1 MPTSLATP
9 SSTEALQA
17 QSLNQLFEY
26 QQALK
31 TLLDALP
38 EAREV
43 LMGLL
48 HARVQQSFLKHPL
61 PIALDAVHYEESI
74 LLTLHSGSTLVDWPR
89 PATAQRMVDLF
100 NNTPWGGKHF
110 ETTNRVYRFFTK
122 TIRDE
127 VNPSSPTRKRTVHL
141 TTAGTPAFEQFVDD
155 LLRYPDRYYQ
165 RQLDDFWRAA
175 FAPGKPLTRQQW
187 LVEQLGKAVAA
198 EATLRVAD
206 HTLEASGKALID
218 TLISK
223 PYSQLRE
230 QLPVAQRPATFSV
243 SIKGKN
249 QQADIPL
256 AGVFVVSSQT
266 PTAVIDASTDLGA
279 MLLFTPD
286 KGLDLFSSLQAL
298 DQALR
303 SRFIKPESVDG
314 LLDTVCW
321 QDQVRAQS
329 YQTTDVTFA
338 YAQVSENIFEHSVRS
353 LLTLQKQDIAHG
365 WSCLPRHESNA
376 EQVYELFNRLAHIG
390 PLVDIRN
397 RLMDRGR
404 RYIDANLPSWYLAAS
419 AKDQQALDK
428 LVVAELAS
436 NQIFAKLF
444 NEANIPT
451 LAVFARTALIRQLAI
466 DYPDK
471 AIDPDRVQV
480 SITHSFNPASL
491 GGGVGPDHVSSTEDP
506 ATRPSHILT
515 LTLTALA
522 LRNIDPWDVSFY
534 TLFTGKR
541 TSMSATFKEPSG
553 QLIEFDQSYLKS
565 LVQGLDVSESYDK
578 LLQARLITGGSAL
591 RKAWAD
597 AHRASLACATQA
609 AQLDTRSLLQTNP
622 LRSHQWLQAIV
633 EADTLASRK
642 KVGGHSIIA
651 SSMLIAN
658 SPSTRNGHPL
668 NDVLIISLEQR
679 QPIPNV
685 ILYTPGAPNEQ
696 TFKEFASLEAM
707 QQFLMQQWA
716 ESLEWRRYIL
726 QHLSKAGQAAMT
738 EQPRQ
743 LGELLLSA
751 RSRVGNPFQTVHTF
765 AINEPLHN
773 ALYEQ
778 RVSTLRHNADHDSTS
793 NAEVEE
799 QSLWNKLTFG
809 IDLALDLVVML
820 PIATASKTLHSVTKV
835 FLLLKQAGASK
846 SAARALWSITG
857 ARYLPPSAP
866 KLRALAA
873 LSPPPDLSGMHVQV
887 SSSELNHI
895 KGNLYQSKTGAQHYA
910 LIDGK
915 YYLSDVAQG
924 QRFIYPPSTALQTL
938 RYPLFEDTHLDTWQ
952 AEPLPRLRG
961 GMDPIEKG
969 PSQTTYQDYELPMTD
984 RALLPAINRGLPGA
998 FSIGAQTLTLPQS
1011 MSASML
1017 HLFAIQ
1023 SRLRRHARLFYSTFK
1038 EKAEALVIPPRNVLP
1053 EPLFDHLFSQRKSVV
1068 IGETHHIALTR
1079 KLLIENMSALKRQSL
1094 ERIYIEFLI
1103 TEVHQ
1108 ELLDTFNTSPAMPMP
1123 LLLKERLQWL
1133 DAHFNLSN
1141 TPHNFTQLVEAAH
1154 AQGISVMAL
1163 DSAACSQL
1171 EIGNLSPPG
1180 AAQTLSD
1187 QLDRVTMFNFF
1198 AHKKIQFD
1206 QAKYGPNRWLALVG
1220 LAHCNTFQG
1229 IPGLANLSNATSI
1242 RVVGRLATLP
1252 MRTTR
1257 DAGLIIP
1264 SPWRTHQLNARCELL
1279 VHVPSVGNSFSVT
1292 TRIHSPNMFTLT
1304 YGPPGNVFV
1313 HYLNTHHQRFDV
1325 PLLMDGNQPYVD
1337 HSLFGSVS
1345 NRRFN
1350 SLEEL
1355 VDALTDELH
1364 MTEA

>member
-17 QSLNQLFEY
+17 QSLNHLFEY

-38 EAREV
+38 EARKV
-43 LMGLL
+43 LMDLL

-74 LLTLHSGSTLVDWPR
+74 LLTLHSGSTLIDWPR

-100 NNTPWGGKHF
+100 HNTPWGGKHL

-127 VNPSSPTRKRTVHL
+127 VSPSSPTRKRTVHL

-155 LLRYPDRYYQ
+155 LLLYPDRYYQ

-175 FAPGKPLTRQQW
+175 FAPDNPLTRQQW
-187 LVEQLGKAVAA
+187 LVEQLGKAVAT
-198 EATLRVAD
+198 EAALRVAD
-206 HTLEASGKALID
+206 HTLEASGKELID
-218 TLISK
+218 TLINK
-223 PYSQLRE
+223 PSSQLRE

-243 SIKGKN
+243 SIEGKN
-249 QQADIPL
+249 KQADIPL

-266 PTAVIDASTDLGA
+266 PTGVIGASTDLGT

-303 SRFIKPESVDG
+303 TRFIEPESVDE
-314 LLDTVCW
+314 LLGTVCW
-321 QDQVRAQS
+321 QDQARAQS
-329 YQTTDVTFA
+329 YQTTDITFA

-353 LLTLQKQDIAHG
+353 FLTLQKQDIAHG

-397 RLMDRGR
+397 RLVDRGR

-515 LTLTALA
+515 LTLTAMA

-565 LVQGLDVSESYDK
+565 LVQRLDVSESYDQ
-578 LLQARLITGGSAL
+578 LLQTRLITDGSAL

-597 AHRASLACATQA
+597 AHLASLACATLA

-633 EADTLASRK
+633 ETDTLASRK

-679 QPIPNV
+679 RPIPNV

-696 TFKEFASLEAM
+696 TFKEFVSLEAM
-707 QQFLMQQWA
+707 QHFLMQQWA
-716 ESLEWRRYIL
+716 ESLDWRRYIL

-765 AINEPLHN
+765 AINEPLHD

-809 IDLALDLVVML
+809 IDLALDLVLML
-820 PIATASKTLHSVTKV
+820 PIATASKTLHSITKV
-835 FLLLKQAGASK
+835 FFLLKQAGASK

-857 ARYLPPSAP
+857 ARYFPPSAP

-887 SSSELNHI
+887 SSSELNQI
-895 KGNLYQSKTGAQHYA
+895 KGNLYQSKNSAQHYA
-910 LIDGK
+910 LINGK

-924 QRFIYPPSTALQTL
+924 QRFIYPPSTALHTL
-938 RYPLFEDTHLDTWQ
+938 RYPLFEDSHLDTWQ

-969 PSQTTYQDYELPMTD
+969 PSQTTHQDYELPMTD
-984 RALLPAINRGLPGA
+984 RALLPAINMGVPGA

-1023 SRLRRHARLFYSTFK
+1023 SRLRRHAKLFFSTFR
-1038 EKAEALVIPPRNVLP
+1038 APAGPLVIPPRNLLP
-1053 EPLFDHLFSQRKSVV
+1053 EPLFAHLFGQRNGVV

-1094 ERIYIEFLI
+1094 ERIYMEFLI

-1108 ELLDTFNTSPAMPMP
+1108 ELLDTFNASPAMPMP

-1163 DSAACSQL
+1163 DSAACAQL
-1171 EIGNLSPPG
+1171 EIGDLSPPG

-1198 AHKKIQFD
+1198 AHKKIAFD
-1206 QAKYGPNRWLALVG
+1206 QHKYGSNRWLALVG

-1242 RVVGRLATLP
+1242 RVIDRLPTLP
-1252 MRTTR
+1252 IRTTR
-1257 DAGLIIP
+1257 DSGLIIP
-1264 SPWRTHQLNARCELL
+1264 SPWRTHQLNACCELL
-1279 VHVPSVGNSFSVT
+1279 VHAPSVGSSFSVS

-1313 HYLNTHHQRFDV
+1313 HYLNAHHQRFDV

-1337 HSLFGSVS
+1337 HPLFGSVS

-1350 SLEEL
+1350 SQEEL

-1364 MTEA
+1364 MTEV

>member
-9 SSTEALQA
+9 SSTEAVQA
-17 QSLNQLFEY
+17 QSLNQLFTY

-38 EAREV
+38 DASKA
-43 LMGLL
+43 LIDLL
-48 HARVQQSFLKHPL
+48 YAQVQQSFLKHPL

-89 PATAQRMVDLF
+89 PATAKPITNLF
-100 NNTPWGGKHF
+100 NHTPWGGEHF
-110 ETTNRVYRFFTK
+110 DTTNRVYRFFTK
-122 TIRDE
+122 IIRDQAH
-127 VNPSSPTRKRTVHL
+127 PSFPTRKRTVHL

-155 LLRYPDRYYQ
+155 LLRHPDRYYQ

-175 FAPGKPLTRQQW
+175 FAPGNPLTRQQW
-187 LVEQLGKAVAA
+187 LVEQLGKAIAS

-206 HTLEASGKALID
+206 HTLEASGKELID
-218 TLISK
+218 SIISK
-223 PYSQLRE
+223 PSSQVRE
-230 QLPVAQRPATFSV
+230 QLPLAQRPATFSV

-256 AGVFVVSSQT
+256 AGVFVVSNQT
-266 PTAVIDASTDLGA
+266 PTAVIDASSDLGA

-286 KGLDLFSSLQAL
+286 KGLDLFTSLQAL

-303 SRFIKPESVDG
+303 SRFIEPESVDG
-314 LLDTVCW
+314 LLGTVCW
-321 QDQVRAQS
+321 QEQARAQS
-329 YQTTDVTFA
+329 YQTADVTFA
-338 YAQVSENIFEHSVRS
+338 YAQVSENIFEHCVRS

-397 RLMDRGR
+397 RLVDRGR
-404 RYIDANLPSWYLAAS
+404 RYIEANLPSWYLAAS
-419 AKDQQALDK
+419 AKDQQALDR

-436 NQIFAKLF
+436 NQTFAKLF
-444 NEANIPT
+444 NEADIPT
-451 LAVFARTALIRQLAI
+451 LASFARTALIRQLAI

-471 AIDPDRVQV
+471 PIDPDRVQV
-480 SITHSFNPASL
+480 SITHTFNPASL
-491 GGGVGPDHVSSTEDP
+491 GGGVGPDHVGYIGDP
-506 ATRPSHILT
+506 AVQPTHTLRLT
-515 LTLTALA
+515 LTTLA
-522 LRNIDPWDVSFY
+522 LRNIDPWDYSFY
-534 TLFTGKR
+534 RIFSGQR
-541 TSMSATFKEPSG
+541 TSMSATYKEPTG
-553 QLIEFDQSYLKS
+553 QFIEFNERYLKS
-565 LVQGLDVSESYDK
+565 LVQRLDVSERYDQM
-578 LLQARLITGGSAL
+578 LQARLITDGSAL
-591 RKAWAD
+591 RKAWTD
-597 AHRASLACATQA
+597 AHRASLAYAALA
-609 AQLDTRSLLQTNP
+609 AQLDTRSLLQNNP
-622 LRSHQWLQAIV
+622 LRSQQWLQAIV
-633 EADTLASRK
+633 KADTLASRN
-642 KVGGHSIIA
+642 KVGGHSVIA

-658 SPSTRNGHPL
+658 SASTRNGYPL

-679 QPIPNV
+679 RPIPNV

-726 QHLSKAGQAAMT
+726 QHLSKAGQAALT
-738 EQPRQ
+738 EQPWQ
-743 LGELLLSA
+743 LGELLLNA

-765 AINEPLHN
+765 AINEPLHD

-809 IDLALDLVVML
+809 TDLALDLVLML
-820 PIATASKTLHSVTKV
+820 PIATAAKTLHSVTKV
-835 FLLLKQAGASK
+835 FLLLKQAGAST
-846 SAARALWSITG
+846 STSRALWSITG
-857 ARYLPPSAP
+857 ARHFPPSAP
-866 KLRALAA
+866 KLRALAS
-873 LSPPPDLSGMHVQV
+873 LSPSPDLSGMHVHV
-887 SSSELNHI
+887 SSAELNHI
-895 KGNLYQSKTGAQHYA
+895 KGNLYQSKNSAQHYA
-910 LIDGK
+910 LINGK

-938 RYPLFEDTHLDTWQ
+938 RYPLFEDTHLGTWQ
-952 AEPLPRLRG
+952 TERLPRLRG

-969 PSQTTYQDYELPMTD
+969 PLETTHQDYELPMAD
-984 RALLPAINRGLPGA
+984 RALIPAINTVLPGA

-1011 MSASML
+1011 LSTSML
-1017 HLFAIQ
+1017 HIFAIQ
-1023 SRLRRHARLFYSTFK
+1023 ARLRRHAKLFFSTFR
-1038 EKAEALVIPPRNVLP
+1038 APAGPLVLPPRNLLP
-1053 EPLFDHLFSQRKSVV
+1053 EPLFAHLFGQRNGVV

-1094 ERIYIEFLI
+1094 ERIYMEFLI

-1108 ELLDTFNTSPAMPMP
+1108 ELLDAFNASPAMPMP

-1133 DAHFNLSN
+1133 DAHFRLSN
-1141 TPHNFTQLVEAAH
+1141 SPHNFTQLVEAAH

-1163 DSAACSQL
+1163 DSAACAQL
-1171 EIGNLSPPG
+1171 EIGDLSPPG

-1198 AHKKIQFD
+1198 AHKKIAFD
-1206 QAKYGPNRWLALVG
+1206 QHKYGSNRWLALVG

-1242 RVVGRLATLP
+1242 RVIDRLPTLP
-1252 MRTTR
+1252 IRTTR
-1257 DAGLIIP
+1257 DLGLIIP

-1279 VHVPSVGNSFSVT
+1279 VHAPSVGSSFSVS

-1313 HYLNTHHQRFDV
+1313 HYLNAHNQRFDV
-1325 PLLMDGNQPYVD
+1325 PLLMDGNQPYVE

-1350 SLEEL
+1350 GQADL

-1364 MTEA
+1364 MIES

>member
-17 QSLNQLFEY
+17 QSLNHLFEY

-122 TIRDE
+122 TILDE

-187 LVEQLGKAVAA
+187 LVEQLGKAVAT
-198 EATLRVAD
+198 EAMLRVAD

-223 PYSQLRE
+223 PHSQLRE

-243 SIKGKN
+243 SIEGKN
-249 QQADIPL
+249 KQADIPL

-266 PTAVIDASTDLGA
+266 HTGVIGASTDLGT

-303 SRFIKPESVDG
+303 TRFIEPESVDG
-314 LLDTVCW
+314 LLGTVCW
-321 QDQVRAQS
+321 QDQARAQS
-329 YQTTDVTFA
+329 YQTTDITFA

-397 RLMDRGR
+397 RLVDRGR
-404 RYIDANLPSWYLAAS
+404 RYIYANLPSWYLAAS

-491 GGGVGPDHVSSTEDP
+491 GGGVGPDHVGYIGDP
-506 ATRPSHILT
+506 AVQPTHTLRLT
-515 LTLTALA
+515 LTTLA
-522 LRNIDPWDVSFY
+522 LRNIDPWDYSFY
-534 TLFTGKR
+534 RIISGQR
-541 TSMSATFKEPSG
+541 TSMSATYKEPTG
-553 QLIEFDQSYLKS
+553 QLIEFNERYLKS
-565 LVQGLDVSESYDK
+565 LVQRLDVSERYDQM
-578 LLQARLITGGSAL
+578 LQARLITDGSVL
-591 RKAWAD
+591 RKAWTD
-597 AHRASLACATQA
+597 AHRASLACAVLA
-609 AQLDTRSLLQTNP
+609 AQLDTRSLLQNNP
-622 LRSHQWLQAIV
+622 LRSQQWLQAIV

-642 KVGGHSIIA
+642 KVGGHSVIA

-658 SPSTRNGHPL
+658 SASTRNGHPL

-679 QPIPNV
+679 RPIPNV

-696 TFKEFASLEAM
+696 TFKEFVSLEAM
-707 QQFLMQQWA
+707 QHFLMQQWA
-716 ESLEWRRYIL
+716 ESLDWRRYIL

-765 AINEPLHN
+765 AINEPLHD

-799 QSLWNKLTFG
+799 QSLWNQLTFG
-809 IDLALDLVVML
+809 IDLALDLVLML
-820 PIATASKTLHSVTKV
+820 PIATAAKTLHSVTKV

-857 ARYLPPSAP
+857 ARYFPPSAP

-887 SSSELNHI
+887 SSSELNQI
-895 KGNLYQSKTGAQHYA
+895 KGNLYQSKNSAQHYA
-910 LIDGK
+910 LINGK

-924 QRFIYPPSTALQTL
+924 QRFIYPPSTALHTL
-938 RYPLFEDTHLDTWQ
+938 RYPLFEDSHLDTWQ

-969 PSQTTYQDYELPMTD
+969 PSQTTHQDYELPMTD
-984 RALLPAINRGLPGA
+984 RALLPAINMGVPGA

-1023 SRLRRHARLFYSTFK
+1023 SRLRRHAKLFFSTFR
-1038 EKAEALVIPPRNVLP
+1038 APAGPLVIPPRNLLP
-1053 EPLFDHLFSQRKSVV
+1053 EPLFAHLFGQRNGVV

-1094 ERIYIEFLI
+1094 ERIYMEFLI

-1108 ELLDTFNTSPAMPMP
+1108 ELLDTFNASPAMPMP

-1133 DAHFNLSN
+1133 DAHFKLSN

-1163 DSAACSQL
+1163 DSAACAQL
-1171 EIGNLSPPG
+1171 EIGDLSPPG

-1198 AHKKIQFD
+1198 AHKKIAFD
-1206 QAKYGPNRWLALVG
+1206 QHKYGSNRWLALVG

-1242 RVVGRLATLP
+1242 RVIDRLPTLP
-1252 MRTTR
+1252 IRTTR
-1257 DAGLIIP
+1257 DSGLIIP
-1264 SPWRTHQLNARCELL
+1264 SPWRTHQLNACCELL
-1279 VHVPSVGNSFSVT
+1279 VHAPSVGSSFSVS

-1313 HYLNTHHQRFDV
+1313 HYLNAHHQRFDV

-1350 SLEEL
+1350 SQEEL

-1364 MTEA
+1364 MTEV